1 MSSPASLFARVLGG
15 AFAQLSPALQRCH
28 QPGERLV
35 LRGQASVQR
44 GSGWRARLVCWCMG
58 FPAAGDAVP
67 VQVGMEAQQQG
78 ERWQRTFGTQSFA
91 SHLLQDRGAPPGML
105 VERFGPLRVQ
115 IALAVVNG
123 ALHWA
128 VCGGALWRLP
138 LPAWCLPT
146 GDSREFESEGRFHFD
161 VEITHPL
168 TGRIVHYR
176 GWLAPSEP

>member
-1 MSSPASLFARVLGG
+1 MNSPASLFQRVLGG

-44 GSGWRARLVCWCMG
+44 GSGCLARLVCWCMD

-67 VQVGMEAQQQG
+67 VQVRMEALDQG
-78 ERWQRTFGTQSFA
+78 ERWLRTFGTKQFA
-91 SHLLQDRGAPPGML
+91 SHLLQEHGAQPGML
-105 VERFGPLRVQ
+105 VEQFGPLRVQ
-115 IALAVVNG
+115 IALTVVNG

-128 VCGGALWRLP
+128 VYGGAVWRLP

-146 GDSREFESEGRFHFD
+146 GDSREFESEGRFRFD
-161 VEITHPL
+161 VEITHPF

-176 GWLAPSEP
+176 GWLAPYER